1 MDRQTKTVFTFLEEF
16 KTLKPG
22 FLLLGAA
29 AAQLLRFGEIRSYRS
44 SFTVWRA
51 LRDAQYYNIAF
62 KPIRTQYGGHMTSIL
77 TNGRGENAKTWL
89 YTAQFHRAPLHH

>member
-1 MDRQTKTVFTFLEEF
+1 MKSDINRQTDRQTNRQTKTLFTFLEMF

-62 KPIRTQYGGHMTSIL
+62 QPIRAQFGGHVTLVYSL
-77 TNGRGENAKTWL
+77 LANQSTV
-89 YTAQFHRAPLHH
+89 

>member
-29 AAQLLRFGEIRSYRS
+29 AAQLLRFGEIRSHRS

-51 LRDAQYYNIAF
+51 LRDALYTTIYCQ
-62 KPIRTQYGGHMTSIL
+62 PIRVQCAGHVTLLSANQIREM
-77 TNGRGENAKTWL
+77 ACHHH
-89 YTAQFHRAPLHH
+89 HRHHQ